1 MNKSLLSIAGLLIAL
16 VLFFAFNILSGAL
29 FRGARADLTE
39 GRLYTLSEG
48 SRNIARKLPEPIR
61 LTMYFSEKIAN
72 DAPQFKPYAT
82 RVREMLTEYARSSA
96 GKILFEVV
104 NPEPF
109 SDAED
114 RAVAAGLI
122 GVPTGRGSDRFYF
135 GLVGVNSTDRQQVI
149 PFFDPGKEGFLE
161 YDVTRLVYLLS
172 DAPKKTVGVMTW
184 LPLEGTPFNPMGGRG
199 VPPWQI
205 LEQMK
210 ELFNVKT
217 VENSATAIPD
227 DITVLMIVHP
237 KGMSHQTQYAVDQ
250 FVMRGGRLLLF
261 VDPLC
266 EQDIPPGMNQFQA
279 MQAPKNSDLKP
290 LLDAWGVEVLEGK
303 LAADRINALRVNV
316 GQQNRPEAVGYVAWL
331 GLGKEEVNSAD
342 PITGNLTNLIIP
354 TAGIIQKKDGAAC
367 TVEPLIQTS
376 ADSMAIESSAVSFV
390 PDPKSLLANFKAG
403 DKPLTVAAR
412 VTGAFKTAFPDGPPA
427 PADGTPSDEAKAA
440 QLKESKP
447 DAAILVVADC
457 DLLGDRFWVQEQK
470 LFGQVSLGY
479 TKISDNGDFVIG
491 CLDNLGGSSDLMSLR
506 ARGRSARPFDRVQEI
521 QREAEKNYLT
531 KEQDLQKRL
540 REAEQKITELQQKRP
555 DGQASALLTPEQ
567 EAEIREVRKQMVATR
582 KELREVQHQLR
593 KDIEGLGARVK
604 AANMAIMPG
613 VVALAALGISSMRLA
628 RRKSDRMK
636 AGART

>member
-1 MNKSLLSIAGLLIAL
+1 MNKSLLSIAGLAVAL

-39 GRLYTLSEG
+39 GRLYTLSDG
-48 SRNIARKLPEPIR
+48 SRSIARKLPEPIR
-61 LTMYFSEKIAN
+61 LTLYYSEKIAN

-82 RVREMLTEYARSSA
+82 RVREMLAEYARASA
-96 GKILFEVV
+96 GRIRFEVV

-149 PFFDPGKEGFLE
+149 PFFDPSKEGFLE
-161 YDVTRLVYLLS
+161 YDVTRLIYLLS
-172 DAPKKTVGVMTW
+172 DAPRKTVGVMTW
-184 LPLEGTPFNPMGGRG
+184 LPLEGTQFNPMGGRG
-199 VPPWQI
+199 TPPWQI

-210 ELFNVKT
+210 ELFTVKT
-217 VENSATAIPD
+217 VENSATSIPA
-227 DITVLMIVHP
+227 DISVLMVVHP
-237 KGMSHQTQYAVDQ
+237 KGMSPQTQYAVDQ

-266 EQDIPPGMNQFQA
+266 EQDVPPGMNQFQA
-279 MQAPKNSDLKP
+279 MQVPKNSDLKT
-290 LLDAWGVEVLEGK
+290 LLDAWGVEVLDGK
-303 LAADRINALRVNV
+303 LAADRVNALRVNV

-331 GLGKEEVNSAD
+331 GLGKDEVNASD
-342 PITGNLTNLIIP
+342 PITGNLSNLIIP
-354 TAGIIQKKDGAAC
+354 TAGIIQKKDGAA
-367 TVEPLIQTS
+367 VQFEPLLQTS
-376 ADSMAIESSAVSFV
+376 ADSMAIEASSVSFI
-390 PDPKSLLANFKAG
+390 PDPKALLATFVPG
-403 DKPLTVAAR
+403 GKPLAVAAR
-412 VTGAFKTAFPDGPPA
+412 ITGTFKSAFPDGPPA
-427 PADGTPSDEAKAA
+427 ASTPTDDAA
-440 QLKESKP
+440 RAAHLKESQP
-447 DAAILVVADC
+447 GASFIVVADC

-470 LFGQVSLGY
+470 LFGQLSLGY

-491 CLDNLGGSSDLMSLR
+491 SLDNLGGSSDLMSLR
-506 ARGRSARPFDRVQEI
+506 ARGRSARPFDRVQAI

-540 REAEQKITELQQKRP
+540 REAEQKISELQQKRP

-613 VVALAALGISSMRLA
+613 VVALAALGVSTMRLA
-628 RRKSDRMK
+628 RRKTDRMK
-636 AGART
+636 AGLRS